1 MARARRNMDW
11 GFPRWRA
18 YGQEREAQTVRPCD
32 REGCGQPGECPAPKS
47 PHSNEKWWFCQEHA
61 AEYNRN
67 WNYFA
72 GMSAEEAAARAAE
85 EERVNR
91 GFRQASPFSSTSL
104 SPEREALATLGLE
117 AGATETQ
124 IKSAYRKLA
133 KQNHPD
139 HNPNDPA
146 AAARFHE
153 VQKAYELLNK
163 RGNGAGQD

>member
-1 MARARRNMDW
+1 MARTTRNMDW
-11 GFPRWRA
+11 GFPRWRE
-18 YGQEREAQTVRPCD
+18 YGQEREPQKVRLCD
-32 REGCGQPGECPAPKS
+32 HQGCGKPGDCPAPKS
-47 PHSNEKWWFCQEHA
+47 PWTKDKWWFCKDHA
-61 AEYNRN
+61 AEYNKN

-72 GMSAEEAAARAAE
+72 GMSDEEAAARAAE
-85 EERVNR
+85 EERINR
-91 GFRQASPFSSTSL
+91 GFRQANPFSSTSL

-117 AGATETQ
+117 TGATDAQ

-153 VQKAYELLNK
+153 VQKAYEVLNK
-163 RGNGAGQD
+163 RAGSGK